1 MFSTHEYA
9 LYVYTVPINTA
20 YKSAIQGCARTQK
33 RPPQNPPKRRKA
45 RAFKGQHSERGAR
58 WVGT

>member
-33 RPPQNPPKRRKA
+33 KPPQNPPQKA
-45 RAFKGQHSERGAR
+45 
-58 WVGT
+58 